1 MSNNIKN
8 KILINDN
15 ENSDDQITEEDLKIN
30 ENISIIIEEEY
41 YSETLVIIQNNILE
55 YIIDK
60 NVTICEYL
68 SIKNIDNF
76 ITSNLQSYS

>member
-76 ITSNLQSYS
+76 ITSNLQS